1 MRFASSDGK
10 SLCTNRDNL
19 VEGVQMIERREFGK
33 TLVGGM
39 VSTSTVADVAIAAEK
54 ERRARGQE
62 SSDTR
67 RS

>member
-1 MRFASSDGK
+1 
-10 SLCTNRDNL
+10 
-19 VEGVQMIERREFGK
+19 MIERREFGK

-62 SSDTR
+62 SSDAR
-67 RS
+67 RN